1 VQLTRQRFDLAVL
14 GTWLTALLVTAFI
27 SLKATIPVFVV
38 GAFVVG
44 LLFAIWDG
52 SGDA

>member
-1 VQLTRQRFDLAVL
+1 MHLTRQQFDLAVL
-14 GTWLTALLVTAFI
+14 GTWLTILLTTAFI
-27 SLKATIPVFVV
+27 SVKALIPVGVV

-52 SGDA
+52 SDHA

>member
-1 VQLTRQRFDLAVL
+1 MHLTRQRFDLAVL
-14 GTWLTALLVTAFI
+14 GTWLTAVLATAFI
-27 SLKATIPVFVV
+27 SLKAAVPVFVV

-44 LLFAIWDG
+44 ILFAIWDG